1 MEIPVSNAD
10 IVDPDQMMCSAT
22 SDLGLQC
29 FPVAHLGV
37 PLLKWV
43 TVFYLITALV
53 FQNYWKNL

>member
-37 PLLKWV
+37 PLLK
-43 TVFYLITALV
+43 
-53 FQNYWKNL
+53 